1 MRKVS
6 IAVAV
11 YNEEEYLKRCLDS
24 LINQTYKNIEIILVD
39 DCSTDNSLQICHEYA
54 KKDNRIIVIEKETH
68 TVLSDVRNVGI
79 DHATGEYIMFVDSDD
94 FVCENFVEEMVKAIE
109 EKNVDAVRCKEI
121 SYKNENEYHIA
132 NVEWY
137 SGKVIKGE
145 ELRQI
150 SKAVAE
156 CDEKGVVP
164 NTWLFIIKLS
174 VLKTKFNNKVYC
186 AQDVLFLVEV
196 LLESISSIY
205 FLDKPLYYYCYNV
218 KSITYSVSNYYKYL
232 ESILTLGEEL
242 KKVLSRFDLLDKE
255 SEEKLAY
262 ATFYR
267 IKYKIFNSN
276 NLTVIKIRKIIKCT
290 LKNERVINVK
300 ASYNEKFVNYKT
312 KFYKILVR
320 LHFYFIIA
328 ICISISRTRYKIQIK
343 LRSK

>member
-1 MRKVS
+1 MKKVS

-11 YNEEEYLKRCLDS
+11 YNVEEYLKRCLDS
-24 LINQTYKNIEIILVD
+24 LVTQTYENIEIILVD
-39 DCSTDNSLQICHEYA
+39 DCSTDNSLQICYEYA
-54 KKDNRIIVIEKETH
+54 KSDSRIVVVEKESH
-68 TVLSDVRNVGI
+68 TVVSDVRNVGI
-79 DHATGEYIMFVDSDD
+79 DHATGYYIMFVDSDD

-121 SYKNENEYHIA
+121 SYKNENEYYVA
-132 NVEWY
+132 DTKWY

-145 ELRQI
+145 ELKKI
-150 SKAVAE
+150 AKVVAE
-156 CDEKGVVP
+156 CEDNCILP

-174 VLKTKFNNKVYC
+174 VLKTKFNNKVYS
-186 AQDVLFLVEV
+186 AQDVLFFVEV
-196 LLESISSIY
+196 FLGSISSIY

-232 ESILTLGEEL
+232 ESILNLREEL
-242 KKVLSRFDLLDKE
+242 KKVFSRYNLLDKE

-262 ATFYR
+262 ATYCR

-276 NLTVIKIRKIIKCT
+276 GLTVLKLWKIIKNT

-300 ASYNEKFVNYKT
+300 VSYRKKNMNYKT
-312 KFYKILVR
+312 KFYNILEKM
-320 LHFYFIIA
+320 HFYFLIA
-328 ICISISRTRYKIQIK
+328 TCISISRTRYRIQIK